1 MEVVRNLQKKLNE
14 FLSNFTL
21 VNYIAIFS
29 IVLIYGFSLKNV
41 SSFSCL
47 IENHKIYSAQG
58 LVASNPVITSS
69 GKYYKCDFIPSF
81 VKSKKELS
89 TFSTNG
95 KITLLI
101 PKEIIET
108 HYPGKLYSTIGE
120 SIFVEEGSILNVQ
133 IEQLNKKTNES
144 FFIVKNA
151 EFLGWKNFLSK
162 IRGFFRLQ
170 FKRLMYMWGN
180 AGGLLLALL
189 SSSKEYT
196 SFEFSNAFR
205 LAGLSHILA
214 LSGMH
219 VSIFSTLTEKSFFK
233 ILGKNKTN
241 FLSLIIVLLFVWF
254 AGIAPSLT
262 RAMISTIIIFITA
275 KLNLKLKILDVL
287 CLSFLIQ
294 LSIYPQD
301 SSSIS
306 FILSY
311 LALFGILTV
320 GTYIKPFLTNFLG
333 TTLSSSLSSSIGAVL
348 VTIPVC
354 AVIWGYI
361 TPIGIISTIF
371 ISPLVTFF
379 LIFGLIS
386 VIICLIFPFFT
397 YPLGTIL
404 QIVYYLI
411 DNVATLFAKVP
422 PINF

>member
-1 MEVVRNLQKKLNE
+1 MEVVSNLQKKLND
-14 FLSNFTL
+14 FFGNFTL

-41 SSFSCL
+41 STFSCL
-47 IENHKIYSAQG
+47 IEDHKIYSAQG

-69 GKYYKCDFIPSF
+69 GKYYKSDFKPNLI
-81 VKSKKELS
+81 KTKNDLS
-89 TFSTNG
+89 TFSSDG
-95 KITLLI
+95 KITLLF

-133 IEQLNKKTNES
+133 IEQLNKKTDES
-144 FFIVKNA
+144 FFIVKKA

-219 VSIFSTLTEKSFFK
+219 VSIFSTLTDKSFFK

-275 KLNLKLKILDVL
+275 KLNLKLKIIDVL

-294 LSIYPQD
+294 LSLYPQD

>member
-89 TFSTNG
+89 TFSSDG
-95 KITLLI
+95 KITLLF

-133 IEQLNKKTNES
+133 IEQLNKKTDES

-262 RAMISTIIIFITA
+262 RAMISTIIIFIAA
-275 KLNLKLKILDVL
+275 KLNLKLKIIDVL

>member
-1 MEVVRNLQKKLNE
+1 MEVVRNLQKKLND
-14 FLSNFTL
+14 FFGNFTL

-41 SSFSCL
+41 STFSCL

-69 GKYYKCDFIPSF
+69 GKYYKCDFKPNLI
-81 VKSKKELS
+81 KTKNDLS
-89 TFSTNG
+89 TFSSDG
-95 KITLLI
+95 KITLLF

-133 IEQLNKKTNES
+133 IEQLNKKTDES
-144 FFIVKNA
+144 FFIVKKA

-233 ILGKNKTN
+233 VLGKNKTN

-262 RAMISTIIIFITA
+262 RAMISTIIIFIAA
-275 KLNLKLKILDVL
+275 KLNLKLKIIDVL

-294 LSIYPQD
+294 LSLYPQD

-379 LIFGLIS
+379 FIFGLIS

-411 DNVATLFAKVP
+411 DNVATFFAKVP
-422 PINF
+422 PIIF

>member
-1 MEVVRNLQKKLNE
+1 MEMVRNLQKKLNE

-81 VKSKKELS
+81 VKSKKEVS
-89 TFSTNG
+89 TFSSDG
-95 KITLLI
+95 KITLLF

-133 IEQLNKKTNES
+133 IEQLNKKTDES
-144 FFIVKNA
+144 FFIVKKA

-275 KLNLKLKILDVL
+275 KLNLKLKILDIL

-294 LSIYPQD
+294 LSLYPQD

-411 DNVATLFAKVP
+411 DNVATFFAKVP
-422 PINF
+422 PIIF

>member
-1 MEVVRNLQKKLNE
+1 MEVVSNLQKKLND
-14 FLSNFTL
+14 FFSNFTL

-41 SSFSCL
+41 STFSCL
-47 IENHKIYSAQG
+47 IENHKIYFAQG
-58 LVASNPVITSS
+58 WVSSNPIITSS

-133 IEQLNKKTNES
+133 IEQLNKKNDES
-144 FFIVKNA
+144 FFIVKKA

-262 RAMISTIIIFITA
+262 RAMISTIIIFIAA
-275 KLNLKLKILDVL
+275 KLNLKLKIIDVL

-294 LSIYPQD
+294 LSLYPQD

>member
-89 TFSTNG
+89 TFSSDG
-95 KITLLI
+95 KITLLF

-120 SIFVEEGSILNVQ
+120 SIFVEECSILNVQ
-133 IEQLNKKTNES
+133 IEQLNKKTDES
-144 FFIVKNA
+144 FFIVKKA

-262 RAMISTIIIFITA
+262 RAMISTIIIFIAA
-275 KLNLKLKILDVL
+275 KLNLKLKILDIL

-422 PINF
+422 PIIF

>member
-81 VKSKKELS
+81 VKSKKEVS
-89 TFSTNG
+89 TFSSDG
-95 KITLLI
+95 KITLLF

-133 IEQLNKKTNES
+133 IEQLNKKTDES
-144 FFIVKNA
+144 FFIVKKA

-254 AGIAPSLT
+254 AGIVPSLT
-262 RAMISTIIIFITA
+262 RAMISTIIIFIAA
-275 KLNLKLKILDVL
+275 KLNLKLKILDIL

-294 LSIYPQD
+294 LSLYPQD

-411 DNVATLFAKVP
+411 DNVATFFAKVP
-422 PINF
+422 PIIF

>member
-95 KITLLI
+95 KITLLF

-144 FFIVKNA
+144 FFIVKKA

-275 KLNLKLKILDVL
+275 KLNLKLKIIDIL

-411 DNVATLFAKVP
+411 DNVATFFAKVP
-422 PINF
+422 PIIF

>member
-58 LVASNPVITSS
+58 WVSSNPIITSS

-133 IEQLNKKTNES
+133 IEQLNKKTDES
-144 FFIVKNA
+144 FFIVKKA

-219 VSIFSTLTEKSFFK
+219 VSIFSTLTEKTFFK

-262 RAMISTIIIFITA
+262 RAMISTIIIFIAA
-275 KLNLKLKILDVL
+275 KLNLKLKIIDVL

-294 LSIYPQD
+294 LSLYPQD

-422 PINF
+422 PIIF

>member
-41 SSFSCL
+41 STFSCL

-81 VKSKKELS
+81 VKSKKEQS
-89 TFSTNG
+89 TFSFDG
-95 KITLLI
+95 KITLLF

-133 IEQLNKKTNES
+133 IEQLNKKTDES
-144 FFIVKNA
+144 FFIVKKA

-262 RAMISTIIIFITA
+262 RAMISTIIIFIAA
-275 KLNLKLKILDVL
+275 KLNLKLKILDIL

-311 LALFGILTV
+311 LALFGILTI

-411 DNVATLFAKVP
+411 DNVATFFAKVP

>member
-41 SSFSCL
+41 STFSCL

-58 LVASNPVITSS
+58 WVSSNPIITSS

-81 VKSKKELS
+81 VKTKNDLS

-95 KITLLI
+95 KITLLF

-133 IEQLNKKTNES
+133 IEQLNKKNDES

-170 FKRLMYMWGN
+170 FKRLMYMWGY

-262 RAMISTIIIFITA
+262 RAMISTIIIFIAA
-275 KLNLKLKILDVL
+275 KLNLKLKILDIL

-294 LSIYPQD
+294 LSLYPQD

>member
-1 MEVVRNLQKKLNE
+1 M
-14 FLSNFTL
+14 
-21 VNYIAIFS
+21 
-29 IVLIYGFSLKNV
+29 
-41 SSFSCL
+41 
-47 IENHKIYSAQG
+47 
-58 LVASNPVITSS
+58 
-69 GKYYKCDFIPSF
+69 
-81 VKSKKELS
+81 
-89 TFSTNG
+89 
-95 KITLLI
+95 
-101 PKEIIET
+101 
-108 HYPGKLYSTIGE
+108 
-120 SIFVEEGSILNVQ
+120 
-133 IEQLNKKTNES
+133 
-144 FFIVKNA
+144 
-151 EFLGWKNFLSK
+151 
-162 IRGFFRLQ
+162 
-170 FKRLMYMWGN
+170 
-180 AGGLLLALL
+180 
-189 SSSKEYT
+189 
-196 SFEFSNAFR
+196 
-205 LAGLSHILA
+205 
-214 LSGMH
+214 
-219 VSIFSTLTEKSFFK
+219 
-233 ILGKNKTN
+233 
-241 FLSLIIVLLFVWF
+241 WF

-262 RAMISTIIIFITA
+262 RAMISTIIIFIAA
-275 KLNLKLKILDVL
+275 KLNLKLKIIDVL

-294 LSIYPQD
+294 LSLYPQD

-411 DNVATLFAKVP
+411 DNVATFFAKVP
-422 PINF
+422 PIIF

>member
-41 SSFSCL
+41 STFSCL
-47 IENHKIYSAQG
+47 IENHKIYFAQG
-58 LVASNPVITSS
+58 WVSSNPIITSS

-89 TFSTNG
+89 TFSSDG
-95 KITLLI
+95 KITLLF

-133 IEQLNKKTNES
+133 IEQLNKKTDES
-144 FFIVKNA
+144 FFIVKKA

-262 RAMISTIIIFITA
+262 RAMISTIIIFIAA
-275 KLNLKLKILDVL
+275 KLNLKLKILDIL

-411 DNVATLFAKVP
+411 DNVATFFAKVP

>member
-47 IENHKIYSAQG
+47 IEHHKIYSAQG
-58 LVASNPVITSS
+58 WVSSNPIITSS

-133 IEQLNKKTNES
+133 IEQLNKKTDES
-144 FFIVKNA
+144 FFIVKKA

-219 VSIFSTLTEKSFFK
+219 VSIFSTLTEKTFFK

-262 RAMISTIIIFITA
+262 RAMISTIIIFIAA
-275 KLNLKLKILDVL
+275 KLNLKLKIIDVL

-294 LSIYPQD
+294 LSLYPQD

-422 PINF
+422 PIIF

>member
-14 FLSNFTL
+14 FLSNFKL

-81 VKSKKELS
+81 VKSKKEVS
-89 TFSTNG
+89 TFSSDG
-95 KITLLI
+95 KITLLF

-133 IEQLNKKTNES
+133 IEQLNKKTDES

-196 SFEFSNAFR
+196 SFEFSNAFK

-262 RAMISTIIIFITA
+262 RAMISTIIIFIAA
-275 KLNLKLKILDVL
+275 KLNLKLKIIDVL

-294 LSIYPQD
+294 LSLYPQD

-411 DNVATLFAKVP
+411 DNVATFFAKVP

>member
-41 SSFSCL
+41 STFSCL

-69 GKYYKCDFIPSF
+69 GKYYKSDFKPNLI
-81 VKSKKELS
+81 KTKNDLS
-89 TFSTNG
+89 TFSSDG
-95 KITLLI
+95 KITLLF

-133 IEQLNKKTNES
+133 IEQLNKKTDES
-144 FFIVKNA
+144 FFIVKKA

-262 RAMISTIIIFITA
+262 RAMISTIIIFIAA
-275 KLNLKLKILDVL
+275 KLNLKLKIIDVL

-294 LSIYPQD
+294 LSLYPQD

-311 LALFGILTV
+311 LALFGILTL

>member
-14 FLSNFTL
+14 FLSNFKL

-81 VKSKKELS
+81 VKSKKEVS
-89 TFSTNG
+89 TFSSDG
-95 KITLLI
+95 KITLLF

-133 IEQLNKKTNES
+133 IEQLNKKTDES
-144 FFIVKNA
+144 FFIVNNA

-196 SFEFSNAFR
+196 SFEFSNAFK

-262 RAMISTIIIFITA
+262 RAMISTIIIFIAA
-275 KLNLKLKILDVL
+275 KLNLKLKIIDVL

-294 LSIYPQD
+294 LSLYPQD

-411 DNVATLFAKVP
+411 DNVATFFAKVP

>member
-21 VNYIAIFS
+21 VNYIVIFS

-133 IEQLNKKTNES
+133 IEQLNKKTDES
-144 FFIVKNA
+144 FFIVKKA

-205 LAGLSHILA
+205 LTGLSHILA

-262 RAMISTIIIFITA
+262 RAMISTIIIFIAA
-275 KLNLKLKILDVL
+275 KLNLKLKILDIL

-294 LSIYPQD
+294 LSLYPQD

-311 LALFGILTV
+311 LALFGILTL
-320 GTYIKPFLTNFLG
+320 GTYIKPFLTNFFG
-333 TTLSSSLSSSIGAVL
+333 TTLSSSLSSSIGAIL

-422 PINF
+422 PIIF

>member
-1 MEVVRNLQKKLNE
+1 MEVVSNLQKKLND
-14 FLSNFTL
+14 FFGNFTL

-41 SSFSCL
+41 SYFSCL

-58 LVASNPVITSS
+58 WVSSNPVITSS

-95 KITLLI
+95 KITLLF

-133 IEQLNKKTNES
+133 IEQLNKKTDES

-262 RAMISTIIIFITA
+262 RAMISTIIIFIAA
-275 KLNLKLKILDVL
+275 KLNLKLKILDIL

-294 LSIYPQD
+294 LSLYPQD

-411 DNVATLFAKVP
+411 DNVATFFAKVP

>member
-58 LVASNPVITSS
+58 WVSSNPIITSS

-95 KITLLI
+95 KITLLF

-144 FFIVKNA
+144 FFIVKKA

-262 RAMISTIIIFITA
+262 RAMISTIIIFFTA

-294 LSIYPQD
+294 LIIYPQD

-333 TTLSSSLSSSIGAVL
+333 TTLSSSLSSSIGAIL

-411 DNVATLFAKVP
+411 DNVATFFAKVP
-422 PINF
+422 PIIF

>member
-47 IENHKIYSAQG
+47 IDNHKIYSAQG
-58 LVASNPVITSS
+58 WVSSNPVITSS

-133 IEQLNKKTNES
+133 IEQLNKKTDES
-144 FFIVKNA
+144 FFIVKKA

-294 LSIYPQD
+294 LSLYPQD

-422 PINF
+422 PIIF

>member
-21 VNYIAIFS
+21 ANYIAIFS

-133 IEQLNKKTNES
+133 IEQLNKKTDES
-144 FFIVKNA
+144 FFIVKKA

-262 RAMISTIIIFITA
+262 RAMISTIIIFIAA
-275 KLNLKLKILDVL
+275 KLNLKLKILDIL

-411 DNVATLFAKVP
+411 DNVATFFAKVP
-422 PINF
+422 PIIF